1 MKMFG
6 IESNK
11 PLEEL
16 ETNFTSTSIDEDNM
30 LLESKEVVTPEID
43 GRTINCKVMVE
54 VIDWH
59 NQVSSSSYP
68 EGLFGLNLYL
78 VPTPDQFSAD
88 KLASIAHTCGIEPSD
103 VKLDDVCDEG
113 SYVPLGSDELKGVKG
128 YDDPKLTDSLKFI
141 GTNVIPCIS
150 GLIGFYLD
158 KPINGCGTTG
168 WDFLKEVLG

>member
-6 IESNK
+6 IESSK

-16 ETNFTSTSIDEDNM
+16 ETNFTSTSIDEDNT
-30 LLESKEVVTPEID
+30 LLESKEVVKPEID

-88 KLASIAHTCGIEPSD
+88 RLASIACTGGIEPSD
-103 VKLDDVCDEG
+103 VNLEDVQRDG
-113 SYVPLGSDELKGVKG
+113 STVSLGYTTIDHVKG